1 MKDLANLSLL
11 EQIDGLN
18 SKEFSSV
25 ELTSS
30 YVEKI
35 EEQNKILNCFISLN
49 ENALEEAKKSDSKI
63 AKNKANTM
71 EGIPIA

>member
-1 MKDLANLSLL
+1 MKDLTNLSLL

-25 ELTSS
+25 EITSS
-30 YVEKI
+30 YIEKI

-63 AKNKANTM
+63 AKNKAKPRNT
-71 EGIPIA
+71 